1 MKDLL
6 EYVVK
11 NLVNNS
17 EAVSV
22 EETHD
27 GSTVQLNLTVDPTDM
42 GLIIGKGGQ
51 TIRAIRKLIGV
62 RAMMEEVRV
71 YINLVEPEGSSRTT
85 QNDSE
90 DQNPSE
96 PGTDDDSKEEEAVGS
111 VEPVSSVDTEDIEK
125 ESEDETDDDSGQA
138 RMTENT
144 EAAETEPQESEEESE
159 KQK

>member
-6 EYVVK
+6 DYVVK

-27 GSTVQLNLTVDPTDM
+27 GSTVQLNLTVDPADM

-71 YINLVEPEGSSRTT
+71 YINLVEPEGSERPQRAEGTEET
-85 QNDSE
+85 NETEETKVDEEVNTDAPVVSE
-90 DQNPSE
+90 ESLN
-96 PGTDDDSKEEEAVGS
+96 EA
-111 VEPVSSVDTEDIEK
+111 PMP
-125 ESEDETDDDSGQA
+125 ESAE
-138 RMTENT
+138 
-144 EAAETEPQESEEESE
+144 EAAEVLEDAKEPESEPQESEEAAEPE
-159 KQK
+159 EDKK